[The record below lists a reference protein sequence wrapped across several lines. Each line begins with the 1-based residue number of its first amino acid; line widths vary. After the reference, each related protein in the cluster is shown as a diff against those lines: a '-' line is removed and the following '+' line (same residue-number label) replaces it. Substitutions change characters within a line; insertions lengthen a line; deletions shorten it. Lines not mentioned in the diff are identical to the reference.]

1 MKNIGLKL
9 IVIVSLMSC
18 SEKRG
23 LIESLMQN
31 SGKFEQILND
41 PGKYKIQIIYTQ
53 IDRDSDNTP
62 TFNTHKFRV
71 NPSEYFY
78 PASTVKLPMAALAL
92 EKINKLSIPRLTS
105 TIDMVIDSVFD
116 WQHKVTGD
124 TTSANGKASIAHSI
138 RKILLVSDNDAFN
151 MLYEFV
157 GQAEANQALHDKGY
171 QNTLITHRLS
181 IPLSSDQNRHT
192 APVRFFNGD
201 TSIYSQEAT
210 MNSNSF
216 VRDASRFVGKG
227 YFQGDTLVQQPMD
240 FKDKNEL
247 GLEDYHNMLMAI
259 LFPESVDPTKRFEL
273 TNDDYRL
280 LYRNMYQFP
289 KESGITGY
297 DQFDDG
303 YCKFFMY
310 GGSGTADKNVRVL
323 NKVGEAY
330 GFLIDMA
337 YIVDFDRK
345 IEFIL
350 GAVIYVNEDEILN
363 DDQYEYESVGFPFF
377 RDLGQVFYEYESARP
392 RINIPDLRKFTPAP

>member
-23 LIESLMQN
+23 LIESLMQD

-289 KESGITGY
+289 KESGIAGY